1 VAWFDVLQYDCIS
14 SPLERNGISYA
25 WWNDRNGNP
34 QYFWSGSNSR
44 VHVCQCGIEQTCFE
58 NDVRCNCDSNAK
70 LQLVDQGMN
79 FLNKSQ
85 FNYLSATLKMLPILY
100 FTGVITIKKLLPI
113 TGLNYGG
120 THRANSTGMHTLGRF
135 ECDGRFE

>member
-70 LQLVDQGMN
+70 LQLVDQGMIFN
-79 FLNKSQ
+79 QSQ
-85 FNYLSATLKMLPILY
+85 FNDLSAATLKMLPILY
-100 FTGVITIKKLLPI
+100 SQGLLPER
-113 TGLNYGG
+113 NCYQ
-120 THRANSTGMHTLGRF
+120 
-135 ECDGRFE
+135 